1 MSFDLI
7 SPNGAFL
14 EANQDIGHLSEDQVG
29 LALRMTGFEQQVC
42 RCGEGSGRLSDVS
55 YDEPPVASG
64 SGLSFRDREAPSPIP
79 VPPPVSQV
87 QGPDVPSPSSGSSS
101 SDKENSSI
109 GSYQSAPQAVSELVE
124 IEEADPEV
132 DDEEAQA
139 LSDAMDA
146 EVRSRLFQR
155 CKSKQHP
162 HRFAP
167 FPTGWKADRA
177 CGQRRRTFRGP
188 LLEVERERFI
198 RTWNLR
204 EGLLGDADVES
215 DDSGSSSGE

>member
-1 MSFDLI
+1 
-7 SPNGAFL
+7 
-14 EANQDIGHLSEDQVG
+14 
-29 LALRMTGFEQQVC
+29 MTGFEQQVC

-64 SGLSFRDREAPSPIP
+64 SGLLFRSGGSPSPVP
-79 VPPPVSQV
+79 VPPPVASV
-87 QGPDVPSPSSGSSS
+87 QGPDVPLPSSRSSS
-101 SDKENSSI
+101 SDKENSSPR
-109 GSYQSAPQAVSELVE
+109 SYQSAPQVVSDLVE
-124 IEEADPEV
+124 IVDADPVV

-167 FPTGWKADRA
+167 FPKGWQADRA
-177 CGQRRRTFRGP
+177 RGPRRRTFRGA

-198 RTWNLR
+198 RTRNLR

>member
-1 MSFDLI
+1 M
-7 SPNGAFL
+7 GHL
-14 EANQDIGHLSEDQVG
+14 EVNQDVGRLSEDQIG
-29 LALRMTGFEQQVC
+29 LALRMTGFEEQVC
-42 RCGEGSGRLSDVS
+42 RCGEGSGRLSDLS

-64 SGLSFRDREAPSPIP
+64 SGLSFHGGGSPSPVP
-79 VPPPVSQV
+79 VPPSATQV
-87 QGPDVPSPSSGSSS
+87 QGEEVALPSSGSSS
-101 SDKENSSI
+101 SDKENSSV
-109 GSYQSAPQAVSELVE
+109 GSFQSAPGIVSELVE
-124 IEEADPEV
+124 IVEADPEV

-167 FPTGWKADRA
+167 FPKGWQADHAR
-177 CGQRRRTFRGP
+177 GQRRRTFRRP
-188 LLEVERERFI
+188 LLEVELERVI
-198 RTWNLR
+198 RTRNLR
-204 EGLLGDADVES
+204 EGLLCDADVES

>member
-1 MSFDLI
+1 M
-7 SPNGAFL
+7 GHL
-14 EANQDIGHLSEDQVG
+14 EVNQDIGRLSEDQVG
-29 LALRMTGFEQQVC
+29 LALRMTGFEEQVC

-55 YDEPPVASG
+55 YEEPPVVSG
-64 SGLSFRDREAPSPIP
+64 SGLSFRDGGSPSPVPI
-79 VPPPVSQV
+79 PPPATQV
-87 QGPDVPSPSSGSSS
+87 QGEEVALPSSGSSS
-101 SDKENSSI
+101 SDKENSSV
-109 GSYQSAPQAVSELVE
+109 GSFQSAPGVVSELVE
-124 IEEADPEV
+124 IVDADPEV

-167 FPTGWKADRA
+167 FPKGWQADLAR
-177 CGQRRRTFRGP
+177 GQRRRTFRGP
-188 LLEVERERFI
+188 LLEVERERFV
-198 RTWNLR
+198 RTRNLR

>member
-1 MSFDLI
+1 MHKDV
-7 SPNGAFL
+7 G
-14 EANQDIGHLSEDQVG
+14 QLSEDQVG

-55 YDEPPVASG
+55 YEEPPVASG
-64 SGLSFRDREAPSPIP
+64 SGLSFRDGGSPSPIP
-79 VPPPVSQV
+79 VPPPASQI
-87 QGPDVPSPSSGSSS
+87 QGPDVPLPSSGSSS
-101 SDKENSSI
+101 SDKENSSL

-124 IEEADPEV
+124 VVDADPDV

-167 FPTGWKADRA
+167 FPKGWQADRA
-177 CGQRRRTFRGP
+177 RGQRRRTFRGA
-188 LLEVERERFI
+188 LLEVE
-198 RTWNLR
+198 
-204 EGLLGDADVES
+204 
-215 DDSGSSSGE
+215 

>member
-1 MSFDLI
+1 M
-7 SPNGAFL
+7 
-14 EANQDIGHLSEDQVG
+14 
-29 LALRMTGFEQQVC
+29 
-42 RCGEGSGRLSDVS
+42 
-55 YDEPPVASG
+55 
-64 SGLSFRDREAPSPIP
+64 
-79 VPPPVSQV
+79 
-87 QGPDVPSPSSGSSS
+87 
-101 SDKENSSI
+101 
-109 GSYQSAPQAVSELVE
+109 
-124 IEEADPEV
+124 EADPVV
-132 DDEEAQA
+132 DDEEAQV

-167 FPTGWKADRA
+167 FPKGWQADRA
-177 CGQRRRTFRGP
+177 RGQRRRTFRGP

-198 RTWNLR
+198 RTRNLR

>member
-1 MSFDLI
+1 M
-7 SPNGAFL
+7 
-14 EANQDIGHLSEDQVG
+14 SEDQVG

-55 YDEPPVASG
+55 YEEPPVASG
-64 SGLSFRDREAPSPIP
+64 SGLSFRGGRSPSPVPI
-79 VPPPVSQV
+79 PPPVSQV
-87 QGPDVPSPSSGSSS
+87 PGPDVPFPSSGSSS
-101 SDKENSSI
+101 SDKENSSV
-109 GSYQSAPQAVSELVE
+109 GSYQSAPQVVSELVE
-124 IEEADPEV
+124 IVEADPEE
-132 DDEEAQA
+132 DNEEAQA

-167 FPTGWKADRA
+167 FPKGWQADRA
-177 CGQRRRTFRGP
+177 RGQRRRTFRGA
-188 LLEVERERFI
+188 LLEVERERFV
-198 RTWNLR
+198 RTRNLR

>member
-1 MSFDLI
+1 M
-7 SPNGAFL
+7 
-14 EANQDIGHLSEDQVG
+14 VK
-29 LALRMTGFEQQVC
+29 RMTNYEGKAC
-42 RCGEGSGRLSDVS
+42 HCGEDSERLSQLS
-55 YDEPPVASG
+55 YQEPPVASSSGPSFPSGG
-64 SGLSFRDREAPSPIP
+64 SPEPIP
-79 VPPPVSQV
+79 VPPPAVAGE
-87 QGPDVPSPSSGSSS
+87 GPEFPVSPSSPGD
-101 SDKENSSI
+101 SDKENSNK
-109 GSYQSAPQAVSELVE
+109 GSFESAQQVVTELVE
-124 IEEADPEV
+124 IQEV

-167 FPTGWKADRA
+167 FPKGWQADRA
-177 CGQRRRTFRGP
+177 RGERRRTFRRP
-188 LLEVERERFI
+188 LLEVEHERFV
-198 RTWNLR
+198 RTRNLR

>member
-1 MSFDLI
+1 M
-7 SPNGAFL
+7 GQL
-14 EANQDIGHLSEDQVG
+14 ETNRDVGRLSEDQVG
-29 LALRMTGFEQQVC
+29 LALRMTGFEEQVC

-55 YDEPPVASG
+55 YEEPPVASG
-64 SGLSFRDREAPSPIP
+64 SGLSFRGGRSPSPIP

-87 QGPDVPSPSSGSSS
+87 QGPDVPLPSSGSSS

-109 GSYQSAPQAVSELVE
+109 GSFQSAPQVVSELVE
-124 IEEADPEV
+124 IAEADPDV

-167 FPTGWKADRA
+167 FPKGWQADRA
-177 CGQRRRTFRGP
+177 RGQRRRTIRGS

-198 RTWNLR
+198 RTRNLR

>member
-1 MSFDLI
+1 M
-7 SPNGAFL
+7 GHL
-14 EANQDIGHLSEDQVG
+14 EVNQDVGRLSEDQVG
-29 LALRMTGFEQQVC
+29 LALRMTSFEQQVC

-55 YDEPPVASG
+55 YEDPPVASG
-64 SGLSFRDREAPSPIP
+64 SGLSFRGGGSPSPIP
-79 VPPPVSQV
+79 VPPPTTQI
-87 QGPDVPSPSSGSSS
+87 QGSDAALSSSESGS
-101 SDKENSSI
+101 SDKENSSV
-109 GSYQSAPQAVSELVE
+109 GSFQSAPQVVSELVE
-124 IEEADPEV
+124 IAEADPEV

-167 FPTGWKADRA
+167 FPKGWQADRA
-177 CGQRRRTFRGP
+177 RGQRRRTFRRP

-198 RTWNLR
+198 RTRNLR
-204 EGLLGDADVES
+204 DRKSVV
-215 DDSGSSSGE
+215 

>member
-1 MSFDLI
+1 M
-7 SPNGAFL
+7 
-14 EANQDIGHLSEDQVG
+14 SEDQVG
-29 LALRMTGFEQQVC
+29 LALRMTSFEQQVC

-64 SGLSFRDREAPSPIP
+64 SGLSFRDGRTPSPIP
-79 VPPPVSQV
+79 VPPPVAQV
-87 QGPDVPSPSSGSSS
+87 QDPVVSLSSPGSSS

-109 GSYQSAPQAVSELVE
+109 GSFQSASQVVTELVE
-124 IEEADPEV
+124 IQEADPEV

-167 FPTGWKADRA
+167 FPKGWQADRA
-177 CGQRRRTFRGP
+177 RGQRRRTFRGA

-198 RTWNLR
+198 RTRNLR

>member
-1 MSFDLI
+1 MGHLGI
-7 SPNGAFL
+7 
-14 EANQDIGHLSEDQVG
+14 NQDVGRVSEDQIG

-42 RCGEGSGRLSDVS
+42 RCGEGSGRDSFVS
-55 YDEPPVASG
+55 YDEPPVAPG
-64 SGLSFRDREAPSPIP
+64 SDLSFHDGGSPSPIP
-79 VPPPVSQV
+79 VPPPVAQV
-87 QGPDVPSPSSGSSS
+87 QGEDVGLPSSGSSS
-101 SDKENSSI
+101 SDKENSSV
-109 GSYQSAPQAVSELVE
+109 GSYQSAPQVVSELVE
-124 IEEADPEV
+124 IVEADPDV
-132 DDEEAQA
+132 NDEEAQA

-167 FPTGWKADRA
+167 FPKGWQADRA
-177 CGQRRRTFRGP
+177 RGQRRRTFRGA
-188 LLEVERERFI
+188 LLEVERERVI
-198 RTWNLR
+198 RTRNLR

>member
-1 MSFDLI
+1 M
-7 SPNGAFL
+7 GHL
-14 EANQDIGHLSEDQVG
+14 EINQDVGRLSEDQIG
-29 LALRMTGFEQQVC
+29 LALRMTGFEEQVC
-42 RCGEGSGRLSDVS
+42 RCGLGSGRLSDVS

-64 SGLSFRDREAPSPIP
+64 SGLSFRDGGSPSPVP
-79 VPPPVSQV
+79 VPPPVSSI
-87 QGPDVPSPSSGSSS
+87 QGPDVTLPSSGSSS
-101 SDKENSSI
+101 SDKENSSPR
-109 GSYQSAPQAVSELVE
+109 SFQSAPQAVSELVE
-124 IEEADPEV
+124 IVEADPDV
-132 DDEEAQA
+132 DDEEAQV

-167 FPTGWKADRA
+167 FPKGWQADRA
-177 CGQRRRTFRGP
+177 RGQRRRTFRRP
-188 LLEVERERFI
+188 LLEVEHERFI
-198 RTWNLR
+198 RTRNLR

>member
-1 MSFDLI
+1 M
-7 SPNGAFL
+7 
-14 EANQDIGHLSEDQVG
+14 ERLSEDQVG
-29 LALRMTGFEQQVC
+29 LALRMTSFEQQVC

-64 SGLSFRDREAPSPIP
+64 SGLSFRGGGSPSPIP
-79 VPPPVSQV
+79 VPAPGSQV
-87 QGPDVPSPSSGSSS
+87 QGPDVPLPSSGSSS
-101 SDKENSSI
+101 SDKENRSV
-109 GSYQSAPQAVSELVE
+109 GSFQSAPQAVSELVE
-124 IEEADPEV
+124 IVEADPDV

-162 HRFAP
+162 HRFAS
-167 FPTGWKADRA
+167 FHKGWQADRA
-177 CGQRRRTFRGP
+177 RGLRRRTFRGA

-198 RTWNLR
+198 RTQNLR

-215 DDSGSSSGE
+215 DDPGSSSGE